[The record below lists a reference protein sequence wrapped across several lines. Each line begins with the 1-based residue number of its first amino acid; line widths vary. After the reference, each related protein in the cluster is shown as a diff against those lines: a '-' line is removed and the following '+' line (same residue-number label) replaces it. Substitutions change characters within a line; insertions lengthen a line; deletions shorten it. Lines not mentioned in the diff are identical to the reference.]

1 MTMMRSSRILKL
13 SGRFPTPA
21 FVFLLYMLILVSG
34 ATTLIASAQEPQ
46 IPETLAPPPLVRVPA
61 SERAQL
67 RDIRDIKGHTKLSI
81 QLAENHLVKAEQ
93 LTVTSDFSGACAEL
107 GLYRAIIQEALAFLA
122 DLREDSNRSRDNF
135 KRLELALRGHNP
147 RIETIRRTTPHEYA
161 VNIKTL
167 TEFNKDA
174 REQALNAFYGD
185 TVLREPKVGAQQSV
199 VTEHGGGHSIA
210 PEKKQ
215 P

>member
-1 MTMMRSSRILKL
+1 MTMMHSSSSVKL

-21 FVFLLYMLILVSG
+21 FVIFFCTIVVASG
-34 ATTLIASAQEPQ
+34 ATSLSATGQEPQ
-46 IPETLAPPPLVRVPA
+46 VPETLAPPPLVKVPV
-61 SERAQL
+61 SERAEL
-67 RDIRDIKGHTKLSI
+67 SDIRDLKSRTKVSI
-81 QLAENHLVKAEQ
+81 QLAEKHLVRAEE
-93 LTVTSDFSGACAEL
+93 LTVASDFSGACAEL
-107 GLYRAIIQEALAFLA
+107 GLYRAIIQDALVFLENV
-122 DLREDSNRSRDNF
+122 REDSNRTRDNF
-135 KRLELALRGHNP
+135 KRLELALRAHNP

-167 TEFNKDA
+167 TDFNKNA

-185 TVLREPKVGAQQSV
+185 TVLREPKDGGQQSV
-199 VTEHGGGHSIA
+199 VSEHGVSHSIA